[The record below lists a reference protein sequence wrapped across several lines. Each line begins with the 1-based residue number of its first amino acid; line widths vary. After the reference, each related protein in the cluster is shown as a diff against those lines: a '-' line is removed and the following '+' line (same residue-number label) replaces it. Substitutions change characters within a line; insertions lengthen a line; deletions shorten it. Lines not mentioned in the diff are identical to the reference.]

1 MAEVANMLYQL
12 GIRACP
18 VHGSTE
24 TLIMSPFPVLLFD
37 AEVPPGSDDISP
49 GEEHHADVTFAVR
62 VECATCGHL
71 ALCNAQKYR
80 TADETILVRDL
91 TDGERRQLGH

>member
-18 VHGSTE
+18 VCGSTE
-24 TLIMSPFPVLLFD
+24 TLIMSPFPVLLFG
-37 AEVPPGSDDISP
+37 AGFSPGSDDISP
-49 GEEHHADVTFAVR
+49 GEAHDADVTFAVR

-71 ALCNAQKYR
+71 TLYNAQKYR

-91 TDGERRQLGH
+91 TDEERRQLGQ